1 MEAGV
6 LIDRQGQPLFWHLP
20 RTRTVASLP
29 ESPELW
35 DVMWAN
41 REDISGFAHSHP
53 GSGMPG
59 PSYTDVT
66 TFAAIEAG
74 LGVRLDWWITSS
86 DSFTLLRWEGPDRL
100 RYTPHPLIA
109 RDSRDGEPAQPLLV
123 GEPPWI
129 AELRRHSGQM

>member
-6 LIDRQGQPLFWHLP
+6 LLDRKGEPLYWHLP
-20 RTRTVASLP
+20 RTRTVVSLP

-41 REDISGFAHSHP
+41 RENISGFAHSHP

-66 TFAAIEAG
+66 TFAALELG

-86 DSFTLLRWEGPDRL
+86 DSFALIRWRGPDRL
-100 RYTPHPLIA
+100 GYAPHPIIFG
-109 RDSRDGEPAQPLLV
+109 SPEQPLLV